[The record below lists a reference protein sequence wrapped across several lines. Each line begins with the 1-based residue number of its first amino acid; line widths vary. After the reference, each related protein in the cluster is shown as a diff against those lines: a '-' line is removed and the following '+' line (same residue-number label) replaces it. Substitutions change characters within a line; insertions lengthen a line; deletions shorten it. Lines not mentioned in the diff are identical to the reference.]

1 MKNNVIAGRAFVAA
15 LFAVSGALTSPA
27 HADDSVSIEL
37 TLKGHAF
44 TPAEPTAP
52 AGKPLTITLT
62 NMDPTPAEFESKKLK
77 FEKIVPAGGK
87 ITVNVRPLETGRYK
101 FDDDYR
107 EDTTVGY
114 VVVQ

>member
-1 MKNNVIAGRAFVAA
+1 MRIHASLGRALVAA
-15 LFAVSGALTSPA
+15 AFFAFAGVAL
-27 HADDSVSIEL
+27 ADDTVSIEL
-37 TLKGHAF
+37 TLKDHVF

-62 NMDPTPAEFESKKLK
+62 NVDTTPAEFESKTLK
-77 FEKIVPAGGK
+77 FEKLVPAGGK
-87 ITVNVRPLETGRYK
+87 ITVTVRPLETGRYK

-107 EDTTVGY
+107 EETTVGY

>member
-1 MKNNVIAGRAFVAA
+1 MKNNVLAGGALVAA
-15 LFAVSGALTSPA
+15 LFAASGALTSHA
-27 HADDSVSIEL
+27 RADDAVSIEL

-77 FEKIVPAGGK
+77 FEKIVAAGGK
-87 ITVNVRPLETGRYK
+87 ITVNVRPLEAGRYK
-101 FDDDYR
+101 FVDDYH
-107 EDTTVGY
+107 EDTSVGY